1 MVSSAEPLLLRYGA
15 ICALL
20 TAVLIHTGCA
30 GRTPVDAPEI
40 ALEPLPVEAVGPYR
54 LQAGDLIAVK
64 FWGVSELDEEQ
75 RIRPDGAISL
85 PYVDEV
91 AAAGLTPQE
100 LDDRLTELYSV
111 ELARPNLT
119 VIVREAVEPRI
130 YIGGEVGIQGTVA
143 WTQGLTLFQAIQ
155 ASGGFLTSAR
165 RKQVV
170 LIRQQPD
177 GTPIARAVNL
187 LPVLSGS
194 NPAADVRLAARD
206 VIFVPR
212 TKISNVNLFISQY
225 IDDVIPLQSVVSGA
239 VLADVTQNN
248 NNSSSNT
255 SNTNTGTGG
264 GQNP

>member
-1 MVSSAEPLLLRYGA
+1 MASHVDLFLMRPATV
-15 ICALL
+15 CALL
-20 TAVLIHTGCA
+20 TAFLMHVGCA
-30 GRTPVDAPEI
+30 VRTPVDAP
-40 ALEPLPVEAVGPYR
+40 ALSLEPLPAEASGPYR
-54 LQAGDLIAVK
+54 LQAGDLIAIK

-91 AAAGLTPQE
+91 PAAGLTPQQ
-100 LDDRLTELYSV
+100 LDDRLTDLYST
-111 ELARPNLT
+111 ELTRPNLT

-143 WTQGLTLFQAIQ
+143 WTRELTLFQAIQ

-165 RKQVV
+165 RKQVI

-177 GTPIARAVNL
+177 GKPIARSVNL
-187 LPVLSGS
+187 LPVLSGG

-206 VIFVPR
+206 VIYVPR
-212 TKISNVNLFISQY
+212 TKIANVNLFISQY

-239 VLADVTQNN
+239 LLADVTGNS
-248 NNSSSNT
+248 NSSSNSTT
-255 SNTNTGTGG
+255 SGTTTGG
-264 GQNP
+264 GNP